1 MIMKVELH
9 KIDGTIASTKVDID
23 DAIFGV
29 EPNDHVMYQAVVAER
44 ANNRQGTAKAK
55 GRSEV
60 RGGGRKPW
68 RQKGRGAARAGT
80 SRSPLWAGGGRIFGP
95 EPRSYETRLPKKVKR
110 LARISALASKAKSN
124 ELTMTEDFSIESGKT
139 KEMATILEG
148 LGLTGKKTTL
158 LIPAMDDMLVRAGR
172 NIPHL
177 RIRVADTASTVDILD
192 CQMLVIQKSAIE
204 KIQKVL
210 LS

>member
-1 MIMKVELH
+1 
-9 KIDGTIASTKVDID
+9 
-23 DAIFGV
+23 
-29 EPNDHVMYQAVVAER
+29 
-44 ANNRQGTAKAK
+44 
-55 GRSEV
+55 
-60 RGGGRKPW
+60 
-68 RQKGRGAARAGT
+68 
-80 SRSPLWAGGGRIFGP
+80 
-95 EPRSYETRLPKKVKR
+95 
-110 LARISALASKAKSN
+110 
-124 ELTMTEDFSIESGKT
+124 MTEDFSVKSGKT

-158 LIPAMDDMLVRAGR
+158 LIPAMDEMIVRAGR
-172 NIPHL
+172 NIPNL

>member
-1 MIMKVELH
+1 MKLELH

-29 EPNDHVMYQAVVAER
+29 EPNDHVMYQAVIAER
-44 ANNRQGTAKAK
+44 ANSRQGTAKTK

-95 EPRSYETRLPKKVKR
+95 DPRSYETRLPKKVKR

-124 ELTMTEDFSIESGKT
+124 ELTMTEDFSVESGKT

-148 LGLTGKKTTL
+148 LGLRGKKTTL
-158 LIPAMDDMLVRAGR
+158 LIPAMDEMLVRAGK
-172 NIPHL
+172 NIPNL